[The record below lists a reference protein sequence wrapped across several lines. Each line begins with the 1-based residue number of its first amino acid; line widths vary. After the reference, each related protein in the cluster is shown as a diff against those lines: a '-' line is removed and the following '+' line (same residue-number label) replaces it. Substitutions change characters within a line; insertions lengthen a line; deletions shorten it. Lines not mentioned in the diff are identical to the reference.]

1 MRVLA
6 ISAALVGLMMAG
18 AAVAQVQVRG
28 HTRSDGTYVA
38 PHTRSA
44 PNNSTYDNRSA
55 YSTPSYRAPSYN
67 APQPLYGS
75 SRPSGTPA
83 SSCSGLGCYGES
95 STANGR
101 PRTTTVDGY
110 VRRDGTY
117 VAPYARSP
125 Q

>member
-6 ISAALVGLMMAG
+6 IGAAMVALLMAG
-18 AAVAQVQVRG
+18 TAAAQVQVRG
-28 HTRSDGTYVA
+28 YTRSDGTYVA
-38 PHTRSA
+38 PHTRSS
-44 PNNSTYDNRSA
+44 PNNSTYDNRSS
-55 YSTPSYRAPSYN
+55 YSAPSYRAPSYS

-75 SRPSGTPA
+75 SNSSSSS
-83 SSCSGLGCYGES
+83 SSCSGLGCYGEP

-101 PRTTTVDGY
+101 PRTETVNGY
-110 VRRDGTY
+110 TRRDGTY